1 METLRRPGADLRP
14 LGLGEL
20 LDRTFTLYRN
30 HFWLFCGIMVVPE
43 GLSVLISVLWA
54 LSPGARAFQ
63 RITANPPAD
72 PRVAL
77 AGMASGVGATFILSI
92 VHLLIY
98 IVAVGAVTYAVAD
111 LYLQRSPSIQ
121 VAYRQA
127 ARRAGAV
134 IGLCFLLG
142 TMAAVLYFGAA
153 MIGALGGAV
162 LVGLGGA
169 VVGSALGRVLGPIVI
184 VTMVILAVLGGL
196 ALVAWVLM
204 RFAVSMQILLLEG
217 RGVFDSLNRSGS
229 LTAGN
234 RWRIFLGVAIMVLIV
249 GALGAALTMPF
260 VVMTMIDAL
269 KSHIVP
275 TWLQVATAI
284 AGGLNGVITGPLLAI
299 TMALIYYD
307 LRIRKEGFDIEA
319 ALMAV
324 AAEPSIADESPAP
337 AAP

>member
-1 METLRRPGADLRP
+1 METLPRPGADLRP

-43 GLSVLISVLWA
+43 GLSVLVSVLWA

-63 RITANPPAD
+63 RVTANPPAD
-72 PRVAL
+72 PRVLFSA
-77 AGMASGVGATFILSI
+77 MASGFGSAFVISI

-98 IVAVGAVTYAVAD
+98 IVAIGAVTYAVAD

-127 ARRAGAV
+127 AHRAGSV

-142 TMAAVLYFGAA
+142 MIAMVLYLAAALAGA
-153 MIGALGGAV
+153 MGGAV
-162 LVGLGGA
+162 LVGVGGA
-169 VVGSALGRVLGPIVI
+169 VAGSALGRVLGPILI
-184 VTMVILAVLGGL
+184 VTTVIGALIAGM

-204 RFAVSMQILLLEG
+204 RFAVSMQIVLLEG
-217 RGVFDSLNRSGS
+217 LGVCDALSRSGS

-234 RWRIFLGVAIMVLIV
+234 RWRIFVAVVIMLLIV
-249 GALGAALTMPF
+249 GALGAVLTMPLA
-260 VVMTMIDAL
+260 VITMMDAL
-269 KSHIVP
+269 KSHVVP
-275 TWLQVATAI
+275 TWLQVASSI

-319 ALMAV
+319 LMA
-324 AAEPSIADESPAP
+324 APAQPPIAGEGSAP

>member
-1 METLRRPGADLRP
+1 METLPRPGADLRP

-72 PRVAL
+72 PRVLFSA
-77 AGMASGVGATFILSI
+77 MASGFGSAFVISI
-92 VHLLIY
+92 VHVLIY
-98 IVAVGAVTYAVAD
+98 IVAIGAVTYAVAD

-142 TMAAVLYFGAA
+142 TIGAVLYIGAA

-162 LVGLGGA
+162 LAGVGGA
-169 VVGSALGRVLGPIVI
+169 VAGNALGRVLGPILI
-184 VTMVILAVLGGL
+184 AITLILSVLAGL
-196 ALVAWVLM
+196 ALVVWVMM

-234 RWRIFLGVAIMVLIV
+234 RWRIFVAGLIMLLIV

-269 KSHIVP
+269 KSHVVP
-275 TWLQVATAI
+275 TWLQIASSI

-324 AAEPSIADESPAP
+324 AAEPPIAGEGSAP
-337 AAP
+337 VAP